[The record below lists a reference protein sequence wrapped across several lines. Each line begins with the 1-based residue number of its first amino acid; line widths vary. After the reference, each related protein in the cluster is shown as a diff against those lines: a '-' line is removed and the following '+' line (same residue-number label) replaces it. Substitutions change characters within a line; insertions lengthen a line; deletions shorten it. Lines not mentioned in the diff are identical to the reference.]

1 MGIFEINATLIA
13 ELVLFAIV
21 AVVVTKVVVPPL
33 RRAMR
38 ERQAIIGKGL
48 SDAQAAEIRLAEA
61 DREYQR
67 RLDQAR
73 REGREILDA
82 YRAMATTMRAHAQ
95 EPVGRGRPAA
105 FSKNG

>member
-21 AVVVTKVVVPPL
+21 VAVVTKVVVPPL

-38 ERQAIIGKGL
+38 ERQAIIAKGL
-48 SDAQAAEIRLAEA
+48 ADAQAAEARLVEA
-61 DREYQR
+61 DREYQGH
-67 RLDQAR
+67 LDQAR

-82 YRAMATTMRAHAQ
+82 YRAMAATMTAEAPERLGRDRAAV
-95 EPVGRGRPAA
+95 P
-105 FSKNG
+105 SKSG